1 MLEVQVMDVMLLQQR
16 LHPSEFHTVHH
27 NCRIRFSV
35 FIYFVSDRTQFLI
48 KR

>member
-16 LHPSEFHTVHH
+16 LHPSEFHH

-35 FIYFVSDRTQFLI
+35 FIYFVSDRTQF
-48 KR
+48 